1 MNAEETKFPAFLKA
15 GLKSLFSVSE
25 EERDYAVEN
34 LALLVSSG
42 TGILSALE
50 AIESELRSRR
60 IKDAFAGLKD
70 DVENGVSLWR
80 ALKNTGLFPAH
91 VVSLVKIGEESGRLS
106 ETLKTVVD
114 QRQKERVFR
123 AKVRSA
129 MMYPVFVLVMALFI
143 GSAVALFVLPR
154 LALVFSQLK
163 LEPPLITKAL
173 IAAGKFLAA
182 YGLTAIPF
190 FLGISAIAVYFAF
203 VFPKTKFAGQA
214 LLLKLPAIKKILKE
228 IELARMGYV
237 LGTLLEAGLPIV
249 DALNSLS
256 ETASLR
262 PYEKFYVFLRDGAR
276 EGNSFRRSF
285 ALYSGGINL
294 VPAPIRQM
302 IVAGEQSGRLPETF
316 LKIGEIFEN
325 KTETSAKNLTV
336 ILEPLLLVVVWA
348 GVVAIALAIILPIY
362 DLISGFGQRF

>member
-42 TGILSALE
+42 TSILSALE

-182 YGLTAIPF
+182 
-190 FLGISAIAVYFAF
+190 
-203 VFPKTKFAGQA
+203 
-214 LLLKLPAIKKILKE
+214 
-228 IELARMGYV
+228 
-237 LGTLLEAGLPIV
+237 
-249 DALNSLS
+249 
-256 ETASLR
+256 
-262 PYEKFYVFLRDGAR
+262 
-276 EGNSFRRSF
+276 
-285 ALYSGGINL
+285 
-294 VPAPIRQM
+294 
-302 IVAGEQSGRLPETF
+302 
-316 LKIGEIFEN
+316 
-325 KTETSAKNLTV
+325 
-336 ILEPLLLVVVWA
+336 
-348 GVVAIALAIILPIY
+348 
-362 DLISGFGQRF
+362 